1 MTHPAY
7 GQLRPVT
14 ETASVLL
21 ANNPGMM
28 TLEGTNTWVLRAP
41 SSDEIVIVDPGPGVA
56 TGDPDVH
63 VEELAKIGKVALI
76 LVSHRH
82 FDHTGGV
89 DRLVELTGAPVR
101 AADPAWLRGD
111 SVALTDGEHIDVAG
125 LSISVL
131 ATPGH
136 SDDSVSFVL
145 DDAVLTADTI
155 LGRGTTVIAQDGGGL
170 GDYLESLKRLEGL
183 GKRTVLPGHGPEL
196 GDLSAISAEYLA
208 HREQRLDQ
216 VRGALAAL
224 GEDASARQVV
234 EFVYTDVDPSL
245 WGAAEW
251 SVQAQLDYLRA
262 V

>member
-1 MTHPAY
+1 
-7 GQLRPVT
+7 
-14 ETASVLL
+14 
-21 ANNPGMM
+21 
-28 TLEGTNTWVLRAP
+28 
-41 SSDEIVIVDPGPGVA
+41 
-56 TGDPDVH
+56 
-63 VEELAKIGKVALI
+63 
-76 LVSHRH
+76 
-82 FDHTGGV
+82 
-89 DRLVELTGAPVR
+89 ELTGAPAR
-101 AADPAWLRGD
+101 AVDPAWLRGD
-111 SVALTDGEHIDVAG
+111 SVALTDGERIDVAG

-196 GDLSAISAEYLA
+196 SDLSAASAEYLA

-216 VRGALAAL
+216 VRAALAAL

-251 SVQAQLDYLRA
+251 SVQAQLDYLRT

>member
-1 MTHPAY
+1 MQHPAY

-41 SSDEIVIVDPGPGVA
+41 HSDEIVVVDPGPGVA
-56 TGDPDVH
+56 AGDADRH
-63 VEELAKIGKVALI
+63 VEELATIGKVALI
-76 LVSHRH
+76 LISHRH

-89 DRLVELTGAPVR
+89 DRLVELTGAPAR

-111 SVALTDGEHIDVAG
+111 SVALTDGERIDVAG

-155 LGRGTTVIAQDGGGL
+155 LGRGTTVIAKDGGGL
-170 GDYLESLKRLEGL
+170 GDYLDSLKRLQGM
-183 GKRTVLPGHGPEL
+183 GNRTVLPGHGPEHH
-196 GDLSAISAEYLA
+196 DLSEVSSQYLT
-208 HREQRLDQ
+208 HRHERLDQ
-216 VRGALAAL
+216 VRGALSAL
-224 GEDASARQVV
+224 GEDATARQVV
-234 EFVYTDVDPSL
+234 EHVYTDVDPSL

-251 SVQAQLDYLRA
+251 SVQAQLDYLRS
-262 V
+262 